1 MRLID
6 ANFACKGCIRY
17 GTSLPC
23 EECVVKDAPT
33 VDAVPEERIKHS
45 FGSIAFYN
53 GHEEWLWKLADDLSS
68 CNKGFFECNIPVE
81 EWNTDKHAL
90 WMFLVGIF
98 GNWGTSIRSGW
109 IEDTDAAADFINQ
122 STDRYASWRKTEEEG
137 ADNG

>member
-1 MRLID
+1 MRNGKKVLTID
-6 ANFACKGCIRY
+6 NR
-17 GTSLPC
+17 L
-23 EECVVKDAPT
+23 DW
-33 VDAVPEERIKHS
+33 EERIKHS

-68 CNKGFFECNIPVE
+68 CNKGFFKCNIPVE

-109 IEDTDAAADFINQ
+109 IEDTDAAADFINH

-137 ADNG
+137 ADNEPWHHDQRA

>member
-1 MRLID
+1 MSLTISIALLGNGKKVLTIDNRLD
-6 ANFACKGCIRY
+6 W
-17 GTSLPC
+17 
-23 EECVVKDAPT
+23 
-33 VDAVPEERIKHS
+33 EERIKHS